1 MININTYVNKFGN
14 KTFVEMPFN
23 DVDGFILAELS
34 MINFEHLL
42 DKRSTMALK
51 DIIIANYKKVI
62 YGSPDSRANGVMLK
76 RMMASKRFQNL
87 KVGFPKRMFGEEV
100 ANQFYAVT
108 FILPDDTVYISFRGT
123 DITLVGWKEDFYL
136 TFMDDIPSY
145 YQALE
150 YTESIFA
157 MLPDNKFIVGGH
169 SKGGHLA
176 FYAALNMK
184 PEYCKRLIK
193 AISYDGPGFRN
204 GIEGYLNYESVKDK
218 LKKYLTHRD
227 LVGMVYTDIP
237 NTTIVYSTGV
247 LLGGH
252 DPFTWKLDSKT
263 GEYITREKR
272 TKRSENFM
280 VATNMWLKEMSH
292 EDKLLGCEALF
303 KIVGKAQN
311 IYDLLRYLGP
321 NIARFNSVVKTFPK
335 QQQQRLRELIQ
346 MLLKCMK
353 IAKKTPQKADNLI

>member
-1 MININTYVNKFGN
+1 MININTYVSKFGS
-14 KTFVEMPFN
+14 KTFEEMPFN

-34 MINFEHLL
+34 MINFEYLL
-42 DKRSTMALK
+42 SKRSTMALQ
-51 DIIIANYKKVI
+51 DIIIENYKKVI
-62 YGSPDSRANGVMLK
+62 YGSPDARANGIMLK
-76 RMMASKRFQNL
+76 RMMASNRFKDM
-87 KVGFPKRMFGEEV
+87 KVGFPKRIFEAGEV

-150 YTESIFA
+150 YTESVLSK
-157 MLPDNKFIVGGH
+157 LPGKFILGGH

-184 PEYCKRLIK
+184 PEYCERLIS

-204 GIEGYLNYESVKDK
+204 GIERYLNYETVRGRM
-218 LKKYLTHRD
+218 KKYLTHRD

-237 NTTIVYSTGV
+237 DVTIVYSTGV

-252 DPFTWKLDSKT
+252 DPFTWKIDGNT
-263 GEYITREKR
+263 GQYITREKR
-272 TKRSENFM
+272 TKRSANFM

-335 QQQQRLRELIQ
+335 KQQQRLRELIQ

-353 IAKKTPQKADNLI
+353 IAKKPPQKAVN

>member
-14 KTFVEMPFN
+14 KTFEEMPFN

-34 MINFEHLL
+34 MINFEYLL
-42 DKRSTMALK
+42 TKRSTMALQ
-51 DIIIANYKKVI
+51 DIIIENYKKVI
-62 YGSPDSRANGVMLK
+62 YGSPDARANGIMLK
-76 RMMASKRFQNL
+76 RMMASKRFKDM
-87 KVGFPKRMFGEEV
+87 KVGFPKRMFEADEV

-123 DITLVGWKEDFYL
+123 DITLVGWKEDLYL

-150 YTESIFA
+150 YTESVLSI
-157 MLPDNKFIVGGH
+157 LPGKFILGGH

-184 PEYCKRLIK
+184 PELCDRLLY

-204 GIEGYLNYESVKDK
+204 GIQGYLNYEVVKDRM
-218 LKKYLTHRD
+218 KKYLTHRD

-237 NTTIVYSTGV
+237 ETAIVYSTGV

-252 DPFTWKLDSKT
+252 DPFTWKIDGST
-263 GEYITREKR
+263 GEYITRKKR
-272 TKRSENFM
+272 TKRSSNFM
-280 VATNMWLKEMSH
+280 TATNMWLTELSY

-311 IYDLLRYLGP
+311 IYDLLKYFGT
-321 NIARFNSVVKTFPK
+321 NIVKFNSVVKTFPK

-346 MLLKCMK
+346 MLFKCMK
-353 IAKKTPQKADNLI
+353 IAKKTPQKADN